1 MSRQLGSLHRSNS
14 HPTNLTT
21 PITIIPLFAFPPPD
35 FPTSN
40 VTSGMNSDTN
50 SHISVLYSTSQLNNP
65 NIETPDEFADS
76 EPSPSNNFP
85 TNPSI
90 FSQPPFQPMTPNNPV
105 PTNSTP
111 SYASQVTPTYSSY
124 HSDRS
129 SNSPDTPQI
138 SPELD
143 NFITLQQQPY
153 HLDTPAINQISSTI
167 DSSNPPTPTPSSIY
181 TESLAP
187 SSTSTESSLSTN
199 RAYRTFKRKFPNH
212 PFPAKPGT
220 AREYINHPKHTNTK
234 EFLAITLPSFPQ
246 YTLNSPH
253 DTNETRSFVDEY
265 VLMPTLSWTSYY
277 HFTNPLCLPL
287 SNTHIDIERNK
298 DMLYRLTTPLTP
310 KQFTYIGYKKSLK
323 THTAPRANEYTLE
336 YYDHNI
342 IRANQDQ
349 FLDDDR
355 FANPQITE
363 KFFIKTPYV
372 FTLNIFDRKF
382 DHIISEALTDTQ
394 AYESFKERFQIF
406 SLTFHFLAPHER
418 DLHCSHDMHC
428 LRTKQTHTYTYY
440 HFIQNHFD
448 LHTPS
453 RQPHHRFQFINSKY
467 TSPFF
472 LNFTYCIKDTNLH
485 GILRN
490 YDPITQMYIF
500 CPITKTLNAEESRP
514 FLIPHEFVQ
523 PIEIPILEFIHNT
536 KFNHKLYNL
545 IQNTPYEFAVGT
557 EELTTIKALQL
568 LWPLLQTKNIIRILA
583 KLLTTSDLIHDI
595 FPHGFF
601 PDD

>member
-14 HPTNLTT
+14 HPTNLTSSI
-21 PITIIPLFAFPPPD
+21 PIIPLFAFPPPD
-35 FPTSN
+35 FPSSN
-40 VTSGMNSDTN
+40 VTSGMNSNTN
-50 SHISVLYSTSQLNNP
+50 SHISVLYSISQLNNP

-76 EPSPSNNFP
+76 EPSPSNNFH
-85 TNPSI
+85 NPSH
-90 FSQPPFQPMTPNNPV
+90 FSQPPFQPILSNHPDPITP
-105 PTNSTP
+105 TP

-124 HSDRS
+124 HSDQS
-129 SNSPDTPQI
+129 SPDTPRI

-153 HLDTPAINQISSTI
+153 HLNTPTINQISSTTN
-167 DSSNPPTPTPSSIY
+167 SSNPPTPSSNY

-187 SSTSTESSLSTN
+187 SSTSTESSLNTN

-246 YTLNSPH
+246 YTLNTPH
-253 DTNETRSFVDEY
+253 DANETRNFVDEY

-287 SNTHIDIERNK
+287 TNTSIDIDRNK
-298 DMLYRLTTPLTP
+298 DMLYRLTTPLTAR
-310 KQFTYIGYKKSLK
+310 QFTYVGYKKSLK
-323 THTAPRANEYTLE
+323 IHTAPRANEYTLE

-382 DHIISEALTDTQ
+382 DHIISEALTNTQ

-418 DLHCSHDMHC
+418 DLHCSHDIM
-428 LRTKQTHTYTYY
+428 LRTKQTHTYSYY
-440 HFIQNHFD
+440 RFIQNHFD

-467 TSPFF
+467 TSPYF

-500 CPITKTLNAEESRP
+500 CPITKTFNAEESRP

-583 KLLTTSDLIHDI
+583 KLLTTSELIHDI